1 MNDWRKHRKST
12 FQIKYICQKIERGR
26 KGKYSLFD
34 AWVPLRDAEAEI
46 KRLKKEYTR
55 VVLSLRIEPSMH
67 LFDMVS

>member
-34 AWVPLRDAEAEI
+34 AWVPLKDAEAEI
-46 KRLKKEYTR
+46 KRLKKRMHTC
-55 VVLSLRIEPSMH
+55 SLEPQNGA
-67 LFDMVS
+67 